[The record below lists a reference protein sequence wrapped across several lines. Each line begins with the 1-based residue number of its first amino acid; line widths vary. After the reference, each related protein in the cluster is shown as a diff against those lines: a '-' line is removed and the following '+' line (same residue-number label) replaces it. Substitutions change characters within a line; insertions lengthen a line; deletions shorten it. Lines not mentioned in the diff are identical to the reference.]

1 MTLDPGLILGALLT
15 LMIGSYLI
23 GDNFLF
29 RLAVHVLIGAGA
41 AYAAVAVI
49 FDVFVA
55 RGANPIVLVVGVILS
70 VMLLFKVSPRLAWIG
85 NLPVG
90 YLIGV
95 GVAIVLGGVVLGTF
109 GPQIVATANPAV
121 APSGETLTAALSG
134 DPYSLYYALLNF
146 LVVAGTVVTLLSFGF
161 YRASRTSALGI
172 VNTVGR
178 RFFLMVALGA
188 TFALVFTASA
198 ALLFDRL
205 EAIIK
210 AFWTLPIGR

>member
-1 MTLDPGLILGALLT
+1 MTFDVGLVLGALFT

-29 RLAVHVLIGAGA
+29 RLAAHILIGAGA
-41 AYAAVAVI
+41 AYAAAAVI
-49 FDVFVA
+49 FDVFIA
-55 RGANPIVLVVGVILS
+55 RGTNPIVLVVGLILS
-70 VMLLFKVSPRLAWIG
+70 VMLLFKASPRLAWIG

-95 GVAIVLGGVVLGTF
+95 GVATVLGGVVLGTL
-109 GPQIVATANPAV
+109 GPQIVATAHPAV
-121 APSGETLTAALSG
+121 APSGEAIVAQSSS
-134 DPYSLYYALLNF
+134 DPYSLYYFVLN
-146 LVVAGTVVTLLSFGF
+146 LIVVIGTVVTLLSFGF
-161 YRASRTSALGI
+161 YRASRTSVLGI
-172 VNTVGR
+172 VNLVGR

-205 EAIIK
+205 EAVIRT
-210 AFWTLPIGR
+210 FWSLPIGR